1 MYDDNYGIVV
11 YCLLMHNIMQTDQEV
26 AYIVTFIFHS
36 DGRGFKESQREVG
49 VLQGRHDDP

>member
-1 MYDDNYGIVV
+1 MVFVV
-11 YCLLMHNIMQTDQEV
+11 YCLLVHMQTDQLV
-26 AYIVTFIFHS
+26 AYIVTFIFLS